1 MYSDGKL
8 SGSYRT
14 ESTGHTQKNHIKSI
28 QTKKNKENFI
38 DNLPD
43 HPVHVGLGVAVVP
56 TCTKSL
62 GLGSK

>member
-1 MYSDGKL
+1 MVNYQDL
-8 SGSYRT
+8 T
-14 ESTGHTQKNHIKSI
+14 ELKSPWHKQKNHIKSI
-28 QTKKNKENFI
+28 QIKKIKENFI

-56 TCTKSL
+56 TCTKSR